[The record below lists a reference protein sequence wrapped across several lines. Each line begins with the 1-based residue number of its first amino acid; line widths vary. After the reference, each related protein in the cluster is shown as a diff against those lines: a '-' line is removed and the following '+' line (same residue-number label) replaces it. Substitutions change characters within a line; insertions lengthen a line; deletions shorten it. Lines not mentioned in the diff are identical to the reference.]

1 MLNQMV
7 RNIWGQFLIG
17 KIDIQSLN
25 DLKSA
30 LQQPNLNRFFFNSSD
45 NFQN

>member
-1 MLNQMV
+1 MV

-30 LQQPNLNRFFFNSSD
+30 LQQPSLNRFFLNSSD
-45 NFQN
+45 YFQN